1 MRNNLFFV
9 TINIFDQV
17 MYNVILHYLMNK
29 HFCFRLP
36 GLFPACQMTVKKP
49 EPSIST
55 GSGLDLD
62 WLMSICP
69 IIQSYLASLVPRPT
83 PSLTGQVTSVSCQ
96 MGSLVISV
104 DQVTY
109 RNSSSP
115 MQPTQRLEVSRYS
128 YIHLI
133 LTFPK
138 PKVASPSWL
147 LQAPPA
153 PPPLHHHSVRLPA
166 SSAPGQ

>member
-1 MRNNLFFV
+1 
-9 TINIFDQV
+9 
-17 MYNVILHYLMNK
+17 MYNIILHYLINK
-29 HFCFRLP
+29 HFCLWLP
-36 GLFPACQMTVKKP
+36 GLFPACQMTAKKP
-49 EPSIST
+49 EPGIST

-115 MQPTQRLEVSRYS
+115 TQPTQRLEVCRYS

-147 LQAPPA
+147 LQAPLGL
-153 PPPLHHHSVRLPA
+153 PPSLHHLLTLSDCLHLQPLDNRDTSKGHNQRLWF
-166 SSAPGQ
+166 